1 LRKKLVYELEVL
13 MGYQRTLDQKDV
25 QTFERRNS
33 NEYEFVKKIGNDYSH
48 VCPQGLVFHPFHGV
62 IDF

>member
-1 LRKKLVYELEVL
+1 MVL